1 MTLNQYDKAK
11 EKLLSIWYLNP
22 PLDQIVKYLKAM
34 EKTLCDEWGFLCK
47 REIIHKIFIDTIE
60 IGFSKLQIK
69 QLLLN
74 EEN

>member
-1 MTLNQYDKAK
+1 MTLIQHSKAK

-22 PLDQIVKYLKAM
+22 PLDQIIQYLKVM
-34 EKTLCDEWGFLCK
+34 DKILCDEWGYSCK

-60 IGFSKLQIK
+60 IGFSESQIK